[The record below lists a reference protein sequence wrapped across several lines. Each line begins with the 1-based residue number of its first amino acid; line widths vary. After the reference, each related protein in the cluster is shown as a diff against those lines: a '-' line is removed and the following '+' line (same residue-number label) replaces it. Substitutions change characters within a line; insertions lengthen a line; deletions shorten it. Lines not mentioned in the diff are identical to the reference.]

1 MKDEVTNQPEP
12 TFKTRAE
19 EIRAKF
25 KRDGISIAAW
35 AAANNLSTPLIYEI
49 LRGARQCVR
58 GESHRAAVL
67 LGLKDGDPGANA
79 KTYDPRRAA

>member
-1 MKDEVTNQPEP
+1 MKTEDATNP
-12 TFKTRAE
+12 TADFKQRAE
-19 EIRAKF
+19 AKRQQF

-49 LRGARQCVR
+49 FRGARPCLR
-58 GESHRAAVL
+58 GESRRAAIL

-79 KTYDPRRAA
+79 KNYDPRRAA

>member
-1 MKDEVTNQPEP
+1 MTNPALQAPDD
-12 TFKTRAE
+12 FAQRAE
-19 EIRAKF
+19 AKREQF

-49 LRGARQCVR
+49 FRGKRPCLR
-58 GESHRAAVL
+58 GESRRAAIL
-67 LGLKDGDPGANA
+67 LGLKEGDPGANA